1 MVRSTIG
8 GSAMRAE
15 GSRSIRAARAVPAG
29 AALGLA
35 VLGVLVACSADPDAK
50 SAGGQ
55 GRERETELKHEP
67 CDVDA
72 SSAKKIDVNGDG
84 KPDITHVM
92 SGAREACRVVDLNL
106 DGAVDAFIYYDD
118 KGQERRR
125 ESDFDRDGRA
135 DEIAFLNAGVVARK
149 ERETNFDNKIDTWDF
164 YEGGRLTKRERDS
177 DGDAI
182 IDQWWQFNNP
192 QNPKCAVVAS
202 DRNADGK
209 PDPDSV
215 VDLCADSY
223 GAPKAPPP
231 PAAPPTSSDAG
242 ALAPAASPDAG
253 AAPPAADA
261 GAPSSAT
268 DAGAAKPVA
277 PAPADGGAPKK

>member
-1 MVRSTIG
+1 MIG
-8 GSAMRAE
+8 GSAMRAKAW
-15 GSRSIRAARAVPAG
+15 RRVRPARAVPAG
-29 AALGLA
+29 AAMGVAL
-35 VLGVLVACSADPDAK
+35 LGVLVACSADPDAK
-50 SAGGQ
+50 SAGGP

-92 SGAREACRVVDLNL
+92 SGSREACRVVDLNL

-135 DEIAFLNAGVVARK
+135 DEIAFLNAGVVVRK

-192 QNPKCAVVAS
+192 QNAKCAVVAS

-231 PAAPPTSSDAG
+231 TSTAPPTTSDAG
-242 ALAPAASPDAG
+242 ALAPAASPDGG
-253 AAPPAADA
+253 AAAPAADA

-268 DAGAAKPVA
+268 DAGAPKPA
-277 PAPADGGAPKK
+277 TPAPADGGAPKK